1 MLKLNN
7 KFFALIL
14 LALSSFIIIGC
25 ADDDETTPTAPEGKS
40 ITTLAS
46 ENSDLSILVEAL
58 KLAGLDGTLNS
69 SGTYTVFA
77 PTNAAFQAL
86 LDGNPAWNSLNDIPA
101 DLLRNVL
108 LFHVLNAEVMAA
120 DLSNT
125 YVNTLAV
132 GPNDENVSL
141 QVSTTGGV
149 MFNGSSKPITTDIE
163 ASNGVIHT
171 VDKVMLPPNIV
182 TLALNNPNFSILV
195 SALTDGRHQADFVAI
210 LNAAGP
216 YTVFA
221 PTNAA
226 FEALLASNPSW
237 NSLADIPIETLAAV
251 LSYHVLASAN
261 VQSNQLT
268 NNQEITMF
276 SGGKLTV
283 DLSNGAKLKTSSNQ
297 TVNISVVDV
306 QGTNGVIHGI
316 DSVLLP

>member
-7 KFFALIL
+7 KFYALIL
-14 LALSSFIIIGC
+14 LALSSFLIVSC
-25 ADDDETTPTAPEGKS
+25 SDEDTTPTEPEGKS

-46 ENSDLSILVEAL
+46 ENSDLSTLVAAL
-58 KLAGLDGTLNS
+58 KLAGLDGTLNT

-86 LDGNPAWNSLNDIPA
+86 LDGNPAWNSLSDIPA
-101 DLLRNVL
+101 DVLKNIL
-108 LFHVLNAEVMAA
+108 LFHVLGSEVKAA
-120 DLSNT
+120 GLTNT

-132 GPNDENVSL
+132 GPNDEKVSL
-141 QVSTTGGV
+141 QVATTGGV
-149 MFNGSSKPITTDIE
+149 VFNGSTKPITTDID
-163 ASNGVIHT
+163 ANNGIIHT
-171 VDKVMLPPNIV
+171 VDKVMLPPGIV
-182 TLALNNPNFSILV
+182 TLALNNSNFSTLV
-195 SALTDGRHQADFVAI
+195 AALTDGRHSTDFVAV

-226 FEALLASNPSW
+226 FDALLASNPAW
-237 NSLADIPIETLAAV
+237 NTLSDIPIETLAAV
-251 LSYHVLASAN
+251 LTYHVLANAN
-261 VQSNQLT
+261 VQSDQLT

-283 DLSNGAKLKTSSNQ
+283 DLTNGAKLKTSSNQ

>member
-1 MLKLNN
+1 
-7 KFFALIL
+7 
-14 LALSSFIIIGC
+14 
-25 ADDDETTPTAPEGKS
+25 
-40 ITTLAS
+40 
-46 ENSDLSILVEAL
+46 
-58 KLAGLDGTLNS
+58 
-69 SGTYTVFA
+69 
-77 PTNAAFQAL
+77 
-86 LDGNPAWNSLNDIPA
+86 
-101 DLLRNVL
+101 
-108 LFHVLNAEVMAA
+108 MAA

-163 ASNGVIHT
+163 ASNGVVHT
-171 VDKVMLPPNIV
+171 IDKVMLPPNIV

-195 SALTDGRHQADFVAI
+195 QALTDGRHQADFVAI

-283 DLSNGAKLKTSSNQ
+283 DLTNGAMLKTSSNQ
-297 TVNISVVDV
+297 MVNISVVDV